1 MLRPVSH
8 PEAGKS
14 MSQHYDAVVI
24 GAGQAGPPLAER
36 LGKAGKRVAVIE
48 RKLVG
53 GTCVNTGC
61 IPTKAMVASAYVAH
75 MAGRA
80 HEYGVRAET
89 GAQVDMGKVWERTR
103 GISGKAREGV
113 ERWLREM
120 PNVTLLEGHARFESP
135 TSLRLDGERIEA
147 ESFFI
152 NVGGRASVPDMPG
165 IDTVPYLTNVGMMA
179 LRELPEHLL
188 IVGGSYIGLE
198 FGQMF
203 RRFGSK
209 VTIVERSPRLL
220 PREDE
225 EVSAAVLELL
235 RSEGIAVYLGAECI
249 ALAGE
254 AGAIRVKAK
263 GDRLCEKTVGSHLL
277 LAVGRRPNTD
287 DLGLDK
293 AGVAVD
299 ARGYIQVDDHGRTT
313 APGIWA
319 MGDCNGKGAFTHT
332 SYNDFEIVAD
342 SVLGEGR
349 RRISDRITAYSL
361 FTDPPLARIGMTEH
375 EARQAGHEVL
385 IGTRPMSRVGRAIER
400 GETTGFMK
408 VIVDGATRQLL
419 GAAIFGVNGD
429 EAIHCLLDAM
439 YAEAP
444 YTTVSEAVHIHPTV
458 AELLPTALQSLRRA

>member
-1 MLRPVSH
+1 
-8 PEAGKS
+8 
-14 MSQHYDAVVI
+14 MSQQFDAVVI

-36 LGKAGKRVAVIE
+36 LGKAGRRVAVIE

-75 MAGRA
+75 MARRA
-80 HEYGVRAET
+80 HEYGVRVAGD
-89 GAQVDMGKVWERTR
+89 GAVDMRQVWERTR
-103 GISGKAREGV
+103 GISGKAHDGV
-113 ERWLREM
+113 ERWLRGM

-135 TSLRLDGERIEA
+135 TRVRLSDELIEA
-147 ESFFI
+147 ESFFLD
-152 NVGGRASVPDMPG
+152 VGGRASVPDLPG
-165 IDTVPYLTNVGMMA
+165 IDTVPFLTNVGMMD
-179 LRELPEHLL
+179 LRELPGHLL

-225 EVSAAVLELL
+225 EVSDAVLALM
-235 RSEGIAVYLGAECI
+235 RDEGITVYLGAECI
-249 ALAGE
+249 ALEGE
-254 AGAIRVKAK
+254 AGAIRVRAK
-263 GDRLCEKTVGSHLL
+263 GDRLCEQTVGTHLL

-299 ARGYIQVDDHGRTT
+299 AHGYVQVDDHGRTS
-313 APGIWA
+313 APNIWA

-342 SVLGEGR
+342 AVLGEGR

-361 FTDPPLARIGMTEH
+361 FTDPPLARIGLTER
-375 EARQAGHEVL
+375 EARQAGHDVL
-385 IGTRPMSRVGRAIER
+385 VGTRPMSRVGRAVER

-408 VIVDGATRQLL
+408 VVVDGASQRLL

-429 EAIHCLLDAM
+429 ESIHCLLDAM
-439 YAEAP
+439 YAKAP
-444 YTTVSEAVHIHPTV
+444 YTAVSEAVHIHPTV
-458 AELLPTALQSLRRA
+458 AELLPTVLQDLRRA

>member
-1 MLRPVSH
+1 
-8 PEAGKS
+8 
-14 MSQHYDAVVI
+14 MSQQFDAVVI

-36 LGKAGKRVAVIE
+36 LGKAGRRVAVIE

-75 MAGRA
+75 MARRA
-80 HEYGVRAET
+80 HEYGVRVAGD
-89 GAQVDMGKVWERTR
+89 GAVDMRQVWERTR
-103 GISGKAREGV
+103 GISGKAHDGV
-113 ERWLREM
+113 EHWLRGM

-135 TSLRLDGERIEA
+135 TRVRLGDELIEA
-147 ESFFI
+147 ESFFLD
-152 NVGGRASVPDMPG
+152 VGGRASVPDLPG
-165 IDTVPYLTNVGMMA
+165 IDTVPFLTNVGMMD
-179 LRELPEHLL
+179 LRELPGHLL

-203 RRFGSK
+203 RRFGSQ

-225 EVSAAVLELL
+225 EVSDAVLALM
-235 RSEGIAVYLGAECI
+235 RDEGITVYLGAECI
-249 ALAGE
+249 ALEGE
-254 AGAIRVKAK
+254 AGAIRVRAK
-263 GDRLCEKTVGSHLL
+263 GDRLCEQTVGTHLL

-299 ARGYIQVDDHGRTT
+299 AHGYVQVDDHGRTS
-313 APGIWA
+313 APNIWA

-342 SVLGEGR
+342 AVLGEGR
-349 RRISDRITAYSL
+349 RCISDRITAYSL
-361 FTDPPLARIGMTEH
+361 FTDPPLARIGLTER
-375 EARQAGHEVL
+375 EARQAGHDVL
-385 IGTRPMSRVGRAIER
+385 VGTRPMSRVGRAVER

-408 VIVDGATRQLL
+408 VVVDGASQRLL

-429 EAIHCLLDAM
+429 ESIHCLLDAM
-439 YAEAP
+439 YAKAP
-444 YTTVSEAVHIHPTV
+444 YTAVSEAVHIHPTV
-458 AELLPTALQSLRRA
+458 AELLPTVLQDLRRA

>member
-1 MLRPVSH
+1 
-8 PEAGKS
+8 
-14 MSQHYDAVVI
+14 MSQQFDAVVI

-36 LGKAGKRVAVIE
+36 LGKAGRRVAVIE

-75 MAGRA
+75 MARRA
-80 HEYGVRAET
+80 HEYGVRVAGD
-89 GAQVDMGKVWERTR
+89 GAVDMRQVWERTR
-103 GISGKAREGV
+103 GISGKAHDGV
-113 ERWLREM
+113 ERWLRGM
-120 PNVTLLEGHARFESP
+120 ANVTLLEGHARFESP
-135 TSLRLDGERIEA
+135 TRVRLGDELIEA
-147 ESFFI
+147 ESFFLD
-152 NVGGRASVPDMPG
+152 VGGRASVPDLPG
-165 IDTVPYLTNVGMMA
+165 IDTVPFLTNVGMMD

-203 RRFGSK
+203 RRFGSQ

-225 EVSAAVLELL
+225 EVSDAVLALM
-235 RSEGIAVYLGAECI
+235 RDEGITVYLGAECI
-249 ALAGE
+249 ALEGE
-254 AGAIRVKAK
+254 AGAIRVRAK
-263 GDRLCEKTVGSHLL
+263 GDRLCEQTVGTHLL

-287 DLGLDK
+287 DLGLAK

-299 ARGYIQVDDHGRTT
+299 AHGYVQVDDHGRTS
-313 APGIWA
+313 APNIWA

-342 SVLGEGR
+342 AVLGEGR

-361 FTDPPLARIGMTEH
+361 FTDPPLARIGLTER
-375 EARQAGHEVL
+375 EARQAGHDVL
-385 IGTRPMSRVGRAIER
+385 VGTRPMSRVGRAVER

-408 VIVDGATRQLL
+408 VVVDGASQRLL

-429 EAIHCLLDAM
+429 ESIHCLLDAM
-439 YAEAP
+439 YAKAP
-444 YTTVSEAVHIHPTV
+444 YTAVSEAVHIHPTV
-458 AELLPTALQSLRRA
+458 AELLPTVLQDLRRA